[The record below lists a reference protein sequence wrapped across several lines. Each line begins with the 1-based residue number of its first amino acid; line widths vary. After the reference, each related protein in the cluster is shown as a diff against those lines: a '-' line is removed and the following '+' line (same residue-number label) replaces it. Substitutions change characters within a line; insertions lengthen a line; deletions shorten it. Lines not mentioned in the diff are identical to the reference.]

1 MKITINESEDIEDLE
16 IVVNCKRV
24 DENLLKM
31 IDAIRAFDRK
41 IKGTRDGKLFVLDVD
56 AIYYFESVDKKT
68 FIYLDKDVYESSLRL
83 YELEEKFVDAIYYFE
98 SVDKKTFIY
107 LDKDVYESSLR
118 LYELEEKFVNTDFFR
133 ASKSTIINLS
143 KIKVITPIFGG
154 KLEVLLENNEK
165 LVVSRQYVPLLKRKL
180 NF

>member
-31 IDAIRAFDRK
+31 IAAIRAFDRK
-41 IKGTRDGKLFVLDVD
+41 ITATRDGKLFVLD
-56 AIYYFESVDKKT
+56 
-68 FIYLDKDVYESSLRL
+68 
-83 YELEEKFVDAIYYFE
+83 VDAIYYFE

>member
-31 IDAIRAFDRK
+31 IAAIRAFDRK
-41 IKGTRDGKLFVLDVD
+41 ITGTRDGKLFVLD
-56 AIYYFESVDKKT
+56 
-68 FIYLDKDVYESSLRL
+68 
-83 YELEEKFVDAIYYFE
+83 VDAIYYFE

>member
-1 MKITINESEDIEDLE
+1 MRIIINESEDIEELE

-31 IDAIRAFDRK
+31 IATIRAFDRK
-41 IKGTRDGKLFVLDVD
+41 ITGTKDGKLFILDVD
-56 AIYYFESVDKKT
+56 HIYYFESVDKKT
-68 FIYLDKDVYESSLRL
+68 FIYLHKDVYESSLRL
-83 YELEEKFVDAIYYFE
+83 YELEDKFAN
-98 SVDKKTFIY
+98 S
-107 LDKDVYESSLR
+107 
-118 LYELEEKFVNTDFFR
+118 DFFR

-143 KIKVITPIFGG
+143 KIKVITPVFGG
-154 KLEVLLENNEK
+154 KLDVILENNEK

>member
-31 IDAIRAFDRK
+31 IAAIRAFDRK
-41 IKGTRDGKLFVLDVD
+41 ITGTRDGKLFVLD
-56 AIYYFESVDKKT
+56 
-68 FIYLDKDVYESSLRL
+68 
-83 YELEEKFVDAIYYFE
+83 VDAIYYFE

-154 KLEVLLENNEK
+154 KLEVILENNEK

>member
-31 IDAIRAFDRK
+31 IAAIRAFDRK
-41 IKGTRDGKLFVLDVD
+41 ITGTRDGKLFVLD
-56 AIYYFESVDKKT
+56 
-68 FIYLDKDVYESSLRL
+68 
-83 YELEEKFVDAIYYFE
+83 VDAIYYFE

-154 KLEVLLENNEK
+154 RLEVILENNEK

>member
-1 MKITINESEDIEDLE
+1 MKITINESDELDDIE

-31 IDAIRAFDRK
+31 IAAIRAFDKK
-41 IKGTRDGKLFVLDVD
+41 ITGTKEGKVFVLEVD
-56 AIYYFESVDKKT
+56 DIYYFESVDKKT
-68 FIYLDKDVYESSLRL
+68 FIYLHKDVYESSLRL
-83 YELEEKFVDAIYYFE
+83 YELEEKFAN
-98 SVDKKTFIY
+98 S
-107 LDKDVYESSLR
+107 
-118 LYELEEKFVNTDFFR
+118 DFFR

-143 KIKVITPIFGG
+143 KIKVITPVFGG
-154 KLEVLLENNEK
+154 RIEVVLENDEK

>member
-1 MKITINESEDIEDLE
+1 MKITINESDELDDIE

-31 IDAIRAFDRK
+31 IAAIRAFDKK
-41 IKGTRDGKLFVLDVD
+41 ITGTKEGKVFVLEVD
-56 AIYYFESVDKKT
+56 DIYYFESVDKKT
-68 FIYLDKDVYESSLRL
+68 FIYLHKDVYESSLRL
-83 YELEEKFVDAIYYFE
+83 YELEEKFAN
-98 SVDKKTFIY
+98 S
-107 LDKDVYESSLR
+107 
-118 LYELEEKFVNTDFFR
+118 DFFR

-154 KLEVLLENNEK
+154 RIEVVLENDEK

>member
-31 IDAIRAFDRK
+31 IAAIRAFDRK
-41 IKGTRDGKLFVLDVD
+41 ITGTRDGKLFVLDVD
-56 AIYYFESVDKKT
+56 Y
-68 FIYLDKDVYESSLRL
+68 
-83 YELEEKFVDAIYYFE
+83 IYYFE

-154 KLEVLLENNEK
+154 KLEVALENNEK
-165 LVVSRQYVPLLKRKL
+165 LVISRQYVPLLKRKL